1 MNTPPPDSHAQP
13 DPFASPVLECDIVM
27 KGGITSGVVYPQA
40 VVELA
45 KTYRLRSVGG
55 ASAGAIAAAGAA
67 AAEVGRDKGGFQ
79 RLGELP
85 TELTAVGPGG
95 ATRLASLFQPTQN
108 AAPLFRA
115 LMSVAT
121 PADPAA
127 PKPPRATLVRRAIG
141 ALLRGYPL
149 GALVGALPGLLL
161 VVLSALG
168 TGIAQVT
175 GIVGGLLLM
184 LVGVVLGVA
193 HGVSRTLGAMAPDGF
208 GACTGMP
215 GAAPGGQ
222 PALTPWLHDQF
233 QAMAGLEPGAAP
245 LTFGVVEDH
254 GVTLRMMTTN
264 LSRHQPM
271 VMPFN
276 GREFFFDPEE
286 FRRLFPADVVAWM
299 EDHPPALP
307 EAAARAFTSRV
318 LRGQAAARGLK
329 PWPDARDLPVVV
341 ATRMSLSFPGLI
353 TAVRLYAVDYTQPA
367 NQTARG
373 AVDPWRKEHPEA
385 GVEDAVAGLTPVV
398 FSPVWFSD
406 GGLCSN
412 LPVHF
417 FDSPLPRRPSF
428 AFNLANFPPD
438 QPKHADEARNS
449 YLPDANGAGQQRPW
463 FALPTEGLGGW
474 GTFAKQIVETA
485 RTWVDGAQLTLP
497 GYRDRIVT
505 IYHTEG
511 EGGMNLSMPAP
522 VVAGLV
528 ERGRQGAVKLVVAF
542 AGDAPGVTP
551 AKGWENHRWVRFRAA
566 TAGLHGWLAQF
577 STGYHHESPGATPYD
592 ELAGPGAA
600 AGLPSYPTTKQRRE
614 LINDRTGALV
624 ELASEWLRDDALTA
638 DAPRPRTRMRLV
650 PDDNTAAEVVR
661 TPPTR
666 R

>member
-1 MNTPPPDSHAQP
+1 MNTAPPDSHAQP
-13 DPFASPVLECDIVM
+13 DPFASPILECDIVM

-45 KTYRLRSVGG
+45 RTYRLRSVGG
-55 ASAGAIAAAGAA
+55 ASAGAIAAAAAA
-67 AAEVGRDKGGFQ
+67 AAEVGRDQGGFQ
-79 RLGELP
+79 RLAELP
-85 TELTAVGPGG
+85 AELTTVDSRG
-95 ATRLASLFQPTQN
+95 ATRLASLFQPTRN
-108 AAPLFRA
+108 AAPLFRV
-115 LMSVAT
+115 LMAAAT
-121 PADPAA
+121 PPPGTGQPAA
-127 PKPPRATLVRRAIG
+127 KPPRSTTVRRAIG
-141 ALLRGYPL
+141 ALLRGYPG
-149 GALVGALPGLLL
+149 GALLGALPGLLV

-175 GIVGGLLLM
+175 GIVAGLALA
-184 LVGVVLGVA
+184 LVGVALGVA
-193 HGVSRTLGAMAPDGF
+193 RGVSRTLAAMAPDGF

-215 GAAPGGQ
+215 GAAPAGQ
-222 PALTPWLHDQF
+222 PALTPWLHGQF
-233 QAMAGLEPGAAP
+233 QAMAGLDADAPP

-271 VMPFN
+271 VMPWTD
-276 GREFFFDPEE
+276 REYFFSPAE
-286 FRRLFPADVVAWM
+286 FRTLFPAEIVDWMVA
-299 EDHPPALP
+299 HPPP
-307 EAAARAFTSRV
+307 TPDGPARAFSSGV
-318 LRGQAAARGLK
+318 LRAQASAAGLA
-329 PWPDARDLPVVV
+329 PWPQASDLPVVV

-353 TAVRLYAVDYTQPA
+353 TAVRLYAVDYTLPDNKA
-367 NQTARG
+367 ARS
-373 AVDPWRKEHPEA
+373 AVDPWRRAQHEPS
-385 GVEDAVAGLTPVV
+385 VEQALGELDAVE

-438 QPKHADEARNS
+438 RQPQTDEADNS
-449 YLPDANGAGQQRPW
+449 YLPDANSDGIQRPW
-463 FALPTEGLGGW
+463 FGLPTDGLGGW
-474 GTFAKQIVETA
+474 ATFAKQIVETA
-485 RTWVDGAQLTLP
+485 RTWVDAAQLTLP

-505 IYHTEG
+505 IYHTKD

-566 TAGLHGWLAQF
+566 TAGLHGWLSQF
-577 STGYHHESPGATPYD
+577 STGYHHEAPGATPYD
-592 ELAGPGAA
+592 ELAGPGAT

-614 LINDRTGALV
+614 LINGRTGALV
-624 ELASEWLRDDALTA
+624 ALASEWLSDDALTA

-650 PDDNTAAEVVR
+650 PDDNTASK
-661 TPPTR
+661 
-666 R
+666 